1 MRIWGGTACASALF
15 VGIVGCKRRGRRTG
29 PSLHV
34 RRGGAVRV
42 RRVTSGPDIVQRDH
56 FRREVPRLSA
66 LPPARASHKNRP
78 KSALNW
84 NSGIRVER
92 VAWLET
98 SGRTSAHLTR
108 TQAGFKQTQMKLPNG
123 GEAIVDSAKLR
134 DYCLSP
140 EHEEGKHKARVFA
153 AALGI
158 FRNDAAWLRERL
170 IEAAGR
176 ENAILVSE
184 TVFWPSFRARLRG
197 KDTRWRSPNSQRLG

>member
-1 MRIWGGTACASALF
+1 MR
-15 VGIVGCKRRGRRTG
+15 VK
-29 PSLHV
+29 
-34 RRGGAVRV
+34 
-42 RRVTSGPDIVQRDH
+42 RVTSGPDIVQRDD
-56 FRREVPRLSA
+56 FRREIPRLSA

-98 SGRTSAHLTR
+98 SGRTSAHLTW

-184 TVFWPSFRARLRG
+184 TVFGRLFVLDFAVKTPVGEALIRSGSDNPPSGECPTFNDLLCEAE
-197 KDTRWRSPNSQRLG
+197 